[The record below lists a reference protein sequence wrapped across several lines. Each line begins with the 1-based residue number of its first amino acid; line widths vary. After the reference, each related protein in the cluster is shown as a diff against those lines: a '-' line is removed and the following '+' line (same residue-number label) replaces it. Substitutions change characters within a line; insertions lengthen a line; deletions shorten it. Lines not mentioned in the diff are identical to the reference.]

1 MRSQLAQ
8 PAAPTVGAAQLD
20 HTTAADRRATLLAT
34 IDRLAARFPS
44 SGRLVAPARG
54 GCYRD
59 NTPEEDEASRAIY
72 RDTLEQMSNWSIFL

>member
-8 PAAPTVGAAQLD
+8 PAAPVAGAAQAN
-20 HTTAADRRATLLAT
+20 HTTAADRRASLLAT

-44 SGRLVAPARG
+44 SGRFVPAARG
-54 GCYRD
+54 ECYRD